1 MITFLLVTIALLT
14 TFVMITFLLVVIALL
29 AIFVMIG
36 VFVAYQV
43 AKKQKPP
50 ADESNRLGHIA
61 LVWEACT
68 APHRFAEFR
77 PYLKYDVSE
86 WADIIRGINNAD

>member
-1 MITFLLVTIALLT
+1 MITFFLTILNVVALAFLIVVLALVALCLLVGA
-14 TFVMITFLLVVIALL
+14 FVV
-29 AIFVMIG
+29 
-36 VFVAYQV
+36 YQV
-43 AKKQKPP
+43 LKKQKPP

-61 LVWEACT
+61 LIWESCT

-86 WADIIRGINNAD
+86 WAKKLKETEDAD

>member
-14 TFVMITFLLVVIALL
+14 PFVMT
-29 AIFVMIG
+29 G
-36 VFVAYQV
+36 VFVVYQV

-50 ADESNRLGHIA
+50 ADESNRIGHIA
-61 LVWEACT
+61 LIWEACT

-77 PYLKYDVSE
+77 PYLKYDVSD
-86 WADIIRGINNAD
+86 WARKLKETANAD